1 MSGFNQLL
9 HASVWY
15 MTAAVTV
22 NDFVSLGSPVQK
34 LCTVPRA
41 AWLVK
46 ALHRY
51 PLGPFYISTF
61 LGEEAKEM
69 C

>member
-9 HASVWY
+9 HASAWY
-15 MTAAVTV
+15 MTAAV

-34 LCTVPRA
+34 LCGVPGA
-41 AWLVK
+41 AWLVG

-51 PLGPFYISTF
+51 PLGLFYIFTF
-61 LGEEAKEM
+61 LGEEAKGM